1 MTISLARFLL
11 FIIETRSP
19 LLLVLI
25 LCATPAGGNAAK
37 PLALRPNMGASAVLE
52 SIDKIEK
59 LIAEIPIEHVP
70 DVQSAVEKI
79 FSQRLASKVG

>member
-1 MTISLARFLL
+1 
-11 FIIETRSP
+11 
-19 LLLVLI
+19 
-25 LCATPAGGNAAK
+25 
-37 PLALRPNMGASAVLE
+37 MGASAVLE